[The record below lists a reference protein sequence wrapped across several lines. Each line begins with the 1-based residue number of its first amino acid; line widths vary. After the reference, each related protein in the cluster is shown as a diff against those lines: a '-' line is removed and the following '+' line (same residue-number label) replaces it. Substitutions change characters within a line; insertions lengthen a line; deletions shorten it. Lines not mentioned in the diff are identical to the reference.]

1 MGQEEQLTYLYADS
15 LINIS
20 FLREFLEE
28 HAIPCFI
35 RNDMHSGVAAGF
47 GAAFPGSESKLFVKK
62 KHFMQARRLL
72 DKYLQA
78 RDEHG
83 KTGEP

>member
-1 MGQEEQLTYLYADS
+1 MGQEEQLIYLYADS
-15 LINIS
+15 MINIS
-20 FLREFLEE
+20 FVKEFLEDYGV
-28 HAIPCFI
+28 PCFI

-62 KHFMQARRLL
+62 QHFMQARRLL

-78 RDEHG
+78 RDEQG
-83 KTGEP
+83 KTGEA

>member
-1 MGQEEQLTYLYADS
+1 MGQEEQLTYLYTDS
-15 LINIS
+15 LINTA
-20 FLREFLEE
+20 FLKEFLEE

-62 KHFMQARRLL
+62 KHFMQARLLL
-72 DKYLQA
+72 DKYLQSREA
-78 RDEHG
+78 
-83 KTGEP
+83 K